1 VLEPLLISALLSLH
15 ASFLLRSVSRCVAA
29 LDYIA
34 PEICALL
41 DLKNVPK
48 EDRPQYGTKCDIWSA
63 GVM

>member
-1 VLEPLLISALLSLH
+1 MRVLGIARSLSK
-15 ASFLLRSVSRCVAA
+15 CVFI
-29 LDYIA
+29 LTRTDYIA
-34 PEICALL
+34 PEICSLL